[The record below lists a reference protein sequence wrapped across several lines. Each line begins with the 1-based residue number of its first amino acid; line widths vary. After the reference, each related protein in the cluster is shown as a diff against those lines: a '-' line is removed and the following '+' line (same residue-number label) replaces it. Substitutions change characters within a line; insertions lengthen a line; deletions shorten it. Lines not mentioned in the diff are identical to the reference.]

1 MQSVY
6 MPGYADNLVSYILL
20 TLAFILSY
28 QAYKRNG
35 QVKLVVFTYML
46 FCIFAFWSSDTASYE
61 WMFRQHKVSYFKE
74 PIYYYIGL
82 LCFDSYYIFRTLIWG
97 TATIFFYYTVKNFK
111 LNRSL
116 AFFVLTYFFLMTF
129 SYARASLAMAT
140 YLFGLSFILNNRY
153 SKTALAK
160 GVFFILLAPF
170 FHRSYYVVV
179 AITPFLFI
187 KINKKVVLF
196 ILVLSPLFARMIQS
210 ILQVFLN
217 SQIEFGENLENF
229 SDSVQD
235 YAGRHSHRQRNWKF
249 LLVTSIHQVSYY
261 FTIAFILY
269 HYFKNKTNILFD
281 NRMRKMITLT
291 VVIAIISTIFTING
305 IDNYFSTIVGYRF
318 LYMTSLPI
326 VVVLSYMYMRKIIS
340 RRLLFLNLVLP
351 FLYAEL
357 FFIGK
362 LLKIPVFW

>member
-1 MQSVY
+1 
-6 MPGYADNLVSYILL
+6 
-20 TLAFILSY
+20 
-28 QAYKRNG
+28 
-35 QVKLVVFTYML
+35 
-46 FCIFAFWSSDTASYE
+46 
-61 WMFRQHKVSYFKE
+61 
-74 PIYYYIGL
+74 
-82 LCFDSYYIFRTLIWG
+82 
-97 TATIFFYYTVKNFK
+97 
-111 LNRSL
+111 
-116 AFFVLTYFFLMTF
+116 
-129 SYARASLAMAT
+129 
-140 YLFGLSFILNNRY
+140 
-153 SKTALAK
+153 
-160 GVFFILLAPF
+160 
-170 FHRSYYVVV
+170 
-179 AITPFLFI
+179 
-187 KINKKVVLF
+187 
-196 ILVLSPLFARMIQS
+196 LFARMIQS

-261 FTIAFILY
+261 FTLAFILY

-351 FLYAEL
+351 FFHAEL